1 MIQLINVTKKYKNKL
16 LYTNVNLTIKKG
28 ECIGIVGSNG
38 SGKSVLFQLI
48 TGLQYPEEG
57 EIYVRGKK
65 VGKGLDFPEDVGL
78 LVNQPSYI
86 GYYDGLTNLKILAEI
101 RNKITEEQIKEM
113 MNRIG
118 LNPDDKTKTKNYS
131 AGMKQKL
138 SIIQAVM
145 EGQDIILLDEPFNAL
160 DYQTNLDV
168 INLIEQL
175 KEEGKTLILTS
186 HQHNFLE
193 KLCDRMMIIQNNQ
206 LTPLTDE
213 LKSKYFFC

>member
-1 MIQLINVTKKYKNKL
+1 MIQLMNVTKKYKNKL

-28 ECIGIVGSNG
+28 ECIGIVGANG

-78 LVNQPSYI
+78 FVNQPSYI
-86 GYYDGLTNLKILAEI
+86 GYYDGLTNLKILVEI

-206 LTPLTDE
+206 LMPLTDE

>member
-1 MIQLINVTKKYKNKL
+1 MIQLMNVTKKYKNKL

-28 ECIGIVGSNG
+28 ECIGIVGANG

-78 LVNQPSYI
+78 FVNQPSYI

-206 LTPLTDE
+206 LMSLTDE

>member
-1 MIQLINVTKKYKNKL
+1 MIQLMNVTKKYKNKL

-28 ECIGIVGSNG
+28 ECIGIVGANG

-78 LVNQPSYI
+78 FVNQPSYI

-206 LTPLTDE
+206 LMPLTDE